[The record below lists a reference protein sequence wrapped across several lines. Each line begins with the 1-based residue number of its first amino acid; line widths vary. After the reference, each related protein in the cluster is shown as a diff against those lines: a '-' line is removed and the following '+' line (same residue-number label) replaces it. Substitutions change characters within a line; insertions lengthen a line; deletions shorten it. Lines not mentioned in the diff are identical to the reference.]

1 MRTRFNILFF
11 PLALTFLAVNLN
23 ACFSEPAD
31 SASSQVSVAGAETLR
46 EIGTDTIL
54 KMNPVQS
61 SSLSDSQKCPLPAG
75 TKIVL
80 LPNPQGSDET
90 HAFAQVQGLL
100 PAECNAMGL
109 SKGYV
114 FKEHI
119 RGSQATKLN
128 VPYFCQMNNVRF
140 RPSATCSN
148 TALAM
153 VLAFYGKNS
162 LTGRGTLADQIF
174 ERHGILNSV
183 HLIRSGALK
192 EGFQASVQTPGS
204 FETIKREID
213 AGRPV
218 IVGGDFVGRV
228 GHFVVVTG
236 YDAQGFLVHD
246 PYGKWDQSTV
256 SPYDGYRT
264 NLCNNGFSGKD
275 RHYSYSAMRKAAGH
289 LGFYLV
295 TIRR

>member
-1 MRTRFNILFF
+1 MRCKFLFF
-11 PLALTFLAVNLN
+11 PLALPFLVANLN
-23 ACFSEPAD
+23 ACTSKLAD
-31 SASSQVSVAGAETLR
+31 SADSQVNAAASGESR
-46 EIGTDTIL
+46 ELAVDSIL
-54 KMNPVQS
+54 KMKPVQS
-61 SSLSDSQKCPLPAG
+61 NLLNSEEKCPLPSG
-75 TKIVL
+75 TKIIFL
-80 LPNPQGSDET
+80 ENPNGSDES
-90 HAFAQVQGLL
+90 HAFAEVQGLL
-100 PAECNAMGL
+100 PAECNAIGL
-109 SKGYV
+109 SKGYI

-119 RGSQATKLN
+119 QGSQTTRLN
-128 VPYFCQMNNVRF
+128 VPYFCQMHNVRF

-153 VLAFYGKNS
+153 VLAFYGKTS

-183 HLIRSGALK
+183 DLIRSGALK
-192 EGFQASVQTPGS
+192 EGLQARVHIPGS
-204 FETIKREID
+204 FDTIKREID

-228 GHFVVVTG
+228 GHFVVVVG
-236 YDAQGFLVHD
+236 YDKEGFLVHD

-256 SPYDGYRT
+256 SPFDGYRS

-275 RHYSYSAMRKAAGH
+275 RHYSYTAMRKAAGN

-295 TIRR
+295 TIRP